1 MKPQEFFQA
10 VRNTVPFAIVPS
22 LLFLYSSPS
31 TILIPPLKKVV
42 VRVGRGGGGSFS
54 LKELIPK

>member
-42 VRVGRGGGGSFS
+42 VRVG
-54 LKELIPK
+54 